1 MEFSVNAE
9 EVSKNIN
16 KLIEQQL
23 PEVIRQA
30 LEDSCNLVEAQAKVN
45 APVRD
50 GQLVQ
55 SIKHEVDGNIGTV
68 YSDVEYAPY
77 QEVGTGIFASMG
89 NGRTEVPWRYRDA
102 KGEWH
107 TTYGTIATHFMQDA
121 MDQSQ
126 QRIMDTFRS
135 YFK

>member
-9 EVSKNIN
+9 EVSKNIS

-55 SIKHEVDGNIGTV
+55 SIKHQVDGNIGTV

-89 NGRTEVPWRYRDA
+89 NGRTQVPWRYKDA

-126 QRIMDTFRS
+126 QRIKDTFKQ